1 MKTQL
6 VIMAAGI
13 GSRFGEGIKQL
24 TPIGKNGEIIMDYS
38 IDAAMKANFDE
49 VIVIIRKDI
58 EKEFK
63 EIIGNRIEKKVKLI
77 YAYQE
82 LDMLP
87 AGFKAPADRKKPYG
101 TAHAL
106 YAAKDY
112 ITSPFMVI
120 NADDYYGTEGF
131 AKIHEHLTTHAVA
144 QTGMCPACD
153 HRLRMSMAGFII
165 SNTLSENGTVTRG
178 MCKQDENGFLTDVVE
193 TYEIKRDPSGQI
205 RGQDDNKNEVL
216 IDDNALVSMNMFGFP
231 FEFINELE
239 GRFIDFLKKNNDNIK
254 SEFLVPQVVNDI
266 IKEGKGTVH
275 VYEVHDKWYGITY
288 KEDKEYVRKALSN
301 IELN

>member
-38 IDAAMKANFDE
+38 IAEAIKAGFDE

-63 EIIGNRIEKKVKLI
+63 EVIGNRLEKKVKLI

-87 AGFKAPADRKKPYG
+87 EGFKVKEGRIKPYG
-101 TAHAL
+101 TAHAI
-106 YAAKDY
+106 YAAKEH

-120 NADDYYGTEGF
+120 NADDYYGVEGF
-131 AKIHEHLTTHAVA
+131 KKIH
-144 QTGMCPACD
+144 
-153 HRLRMSMAGFII
+153 
-165 SNTLSENGTVTRG
+165 
-178 MCKQDENGFLTDVVE
+178 
-193 TYEIKRDPSGQI
+193 
-205 RGQDDNKNEVL
+205 
-216 IDDNALVSMNMFGFP
+216 
-231 FEFINELE
+231 
-239 GRFIDFLKKNNDNIK
+239 DFL
-254 SEFLVPQVVNDI
+254 SL
-266 IKEGKGTVH
+266 
-275 VYEVHDKWYGITY
+275 
-288 KEDKEYVRKALSN
+288 L
-301 IELN
+301 